1 MGYLKKITLLAVVVF
16 LIAFFLVPVMSWL
29 RSSPIETPTQLPGEI
44 RIGIVLCR

>member
-29 RSSPIETPTQLPGEI
+29 RSSPIERHPHSYPARYESE
-44 RIGIVLCR
+44 